1 MRRFESLIKLIL
13 VAEAIGCATLVGLR
27 LNSTATT
34 PRLMKETH
42 DTLTF
47 AELTALPRQYLTD
60 SVQKWRNLGEAYLVK
75 GHFSTAEACFGRAVK
90 GDPHSAELSFLHGMS
105 LERLGQSQAAADAYR
120 RAADSGNTELK
131 SLALYCLG
139 RTWLRVEQPDKAA
152 EAFAEAGDNDARC
165 LFQRAK
171 LLIRDGR
178 GDEARPFLESLLKVH
193 SADLYVWNLM
203 EQLAALEGDSQAA
216 LAARDWRER
225 SERSLDLDVITTY
238 HKAIRDRFGL
248 NRQIESRGARTKR
261 AQELPLTRLV
271 SEDTRWQNVF
281 PWLLE
286 SAAYAELQAGN
297 TKEARALILR
307 QVEKEDL
314 PTAGASELLG
324 DIENA
329 ENHAD
334 RAEKHWERAA
344 RMLPNANLHMKL
356 AGLAQIRGDR
366 ATQRRQQGLGGLRRG
381 MELYRENNLSEA
393 RSMLQQTTVNANAEN
408 PDLWFYLGESER
420 LLGNPGKAKAA
431 YTQCLKHNPDHGRAL
446 TALERLQG
454 SAN

>member
-1 MRRFESLIKLIL
+1 MRRFGFLVKLIL
-13 VAEAIGCATLVGLR
+13 VAETICCAILVGLR
-27 LNSTATT
+27 LNSTATS

-42 DTLTF
+42 DALTV

-75 GHFSTAEACFGRAVK
+75 GHFSTAEACFGRAVERN
-90 GDPHSAELSFLHGMS
+90 PNSAELSFLHGMS
-105 LERLGQSQAAADAYR
+105 LERLGQSQAATEAYR
-120 RAADSGNTELK
+120 HAADYSDTELK

-139 RTWLRVEQPDKAA
+139 RTWLRMEQPDKAA
-152 EAFAEAGDNDARC
+152 VAFTEAGHNDARC

-171 LLIRDGR
+171 LLVRDGR
-178 GDEARPFLESLLKVH
+178 KDEARPLLESLLKFH
-193 SADLYVWNLM
+193 STDLYVWNLM
-203 EQLAALEGDSQAA
+203 EQLAVLDGDSEAA
-216 LAARDWRER
+216 LTARDWRER

-248 NRQIESRGARTKR
+248 NREIESRGARTKV
-261 AQELPLTRLV
+261 ATELPLTRLV
-271 SEDTRWQNVF
+271 NEESRWQNVF

-297 TKEARALILR
+297 TKKARTLIMQ

-334 RAEKHWERAA
+334 RAEEHWERAA

-366 ATQRRQQGLGGLRRG
+366 GTQRKQQGLGGLRRG
-381 MELYRENNLSEA
+381 MELFRENKLSEA
-393 RSMLQQTTVNANAEN
+393 RSMLQQTTVNASAEN

-420 LLGNPGKAKAA
+420 LLGNPGKAMAA
-431 YTQCLKHNPDHGRAL
+431 YTQCLKLNADHGRAL
-446 TALERLQG
+446 TAQERLHG
-454 SAN
+454 GAN